1 MHTGNTRRARARL
14 CEGGGSRESSEGE
27 RRRRLPW
34 RRTVIQ
40 VASGRG
46 WGGWRRY
53 CEEEWPVAEAVDGA
67 AASLI
72 CRPVDEVEPGG
83 GADWERPT

>member
-1 MHTGNTRRARARL
+1 MNEVMSNQPAEH
-14 CEGGGSRESSEGE
+14 
-27 RRRRLPW
+27 
-34 RRTVIQ
+34 I
-40 VASGRG
+40 ASGRS
-46 WGGWRRY
+46 
-53 CEEEWPVAEAVDGA
+53 CTQVTHEEHAHASARGEGAEAVDGA